1 MTVAK
6 YTNIPF
12 DGVLT
17 GPAIFDN
24 AQHLNVRGRML
35 AIYMISRSG
44 KIIYRN
50 KIDTIIG
57 IVHPGIIL
65 GSDEFSVIWVIHN
78 HYKIGHPEIVTLE
91 EFAEGVQV
99 FEDIRTV
106 SYSPMEIVERSIE
119 SWKQKKQYS
128 WLSHNC
134 QQFVNNITLNKNHS
148 EALEKIANRGL
159 LVGGGLLLLGIF
171 MGNKNLIKAGLTV
184 GVIGVG
190 VKAMNQQ
197 SVFFSN
203 HKIVAQR

>member
-6 YTNIPF
+6 YINIPF

-17 GPAIFDN
+17 GPAIFGI
-24 AQHLNVRGRML
+24 AQHVNVRGRML
-35 AIYMISRSG
+35 TIYMTSKSG

-50 KIDTIIG
+50 KINTIIG

-65 GSDEFSVIWVIHN
+65 GADKFGVVWVIHN
-78 HYKIGHPEIVTLE
+78 HYKIGYPEILTLE

-106 SYSPMEIVERSIE
+106 SYNAREIVERSIE

-134 QQFVNNITLNKNHS
+134 QQFVNLITLNRNHS
-148 EALEKIANRGL
+148 EAFDKIANGGIL
-159 LVGGGLLLLGIF
+159 IGGGLFLYGMFTGKKTLAKVGLSIAS
-171 MGNKNLIKAGLTV
+171 AG
-184 GVIGVG
+184 IGVKG
-190 VKAMNQQ
+190 LN
-197 SVFFSN
+197 S
-203 HKIVAQR
+203 